1 MNNVSDGEAQYI
13 AETRYQR
20 IRMLPEMSLANFVD
34 AFELVAGNMK
44 TLKCDPLP
52 SEAKQA
58 RNFLMKLDRDR
69 FEEYM
74 RGQHRGKNV
83 RG

>member
-44 TLKCDPLP
+44 TLKCDPL
-52 SEAKQA
+52 
-58 RNFLMKLDRDR
+58 LDRDR